1 MPFSNEPQ
9 RLFVIF
15 MTAACDP
22 PTRLISALY
31 EDEILQILLINQN
44 TIVSLVPFY
53 RNNSNESLAI
63 NNSRS
68 ESNYLTFFPSSV
80 FDPRNRAQHLFEYL
94 YKYSCTILSYPH
106 QVTNLLGYLLLS
118 YYLFLEMLSILVRL
132 DVAGKRETGQVLLCQ
147 KVGY

>member
-22 PTRLISALY
+22 PTRLISVLY

-53 RNNSNESLAI
+53 RNNCNESLAI

-68 ESNYLTFFPSSV
+68 ESNYLTFFLQVCSTHVIARSTCS
-80 FDPRNRAQHLFEYL
+80 NICINIHAQFL
-94 YKYSCTILSYPH
+94 
-106 QVTNLLGYLLLS
+106 VTLT
-118 YYLFLEMLSILVRL
+118 
-132 DVAGKRETGQVLLCQ
+132 K
-147 KVGY
+147 